1 MPCKTTQKQ
10 FEKEMTY
17 TFKISDETVNSYG
30 TRVLTTGIG
39 TGNYLKN
46 PIVLWNHTRSWSDK
60 NDQVLPIG
68 KCIKLWE
75 KAGEL
80 FAEIEL
86 DETDDFAEKIARKI
100 GKGIISA
107 CSISLDIITTS
118 ENPKTLIQGQT
129 RPTIIE
135 SSLREISIVDLPANK
150 SCVKLYDQGCEI
162 NFSDSENEHFLLPLL
177 NTKNM
182 NFKEEVQGL
191 LNLKEGDENQVIIA
205 LKEVIRQNKEAA
217 KLKEEHTT
225 LSGQLDAYELKEKEA
240 HTAKIAS
247 LVDEAIKSKKILAS
261 QKETYISLAE
271 KDFTSTESILSAM
284 ATTQPLQV
292 GEKETAT
299 DAWGERFREINKN

>member
-1 MPCKTTQKQ
+1 
-10 FEKEMTY
+10 
-17 TFKISDETVNSYG
+17 
-30 TRVLTTGIG
+30 
-39 TGNYLKN
+39 
-46 PIVLWNHTRSWSDK
+46 
-60 NDQVLPIG
+60 
-68 KCIKLWE
+68 
-75 KAGEL
+75 
-80 FAEIEL
+80 
-86 DETDDFAEKIARKI
+86 
-100 GKGIISA
+100 
-107 CSISLDIITTS
+107 
-118 ENPKTLIQGQT
+118 
-129 RPTIIE
+129 
-135 SSLREISIVDLPANK
+135 
-150 SCVKLYDQGCEI
+150 
-162 NFSDSENEHFLLPLL
+162 
-177 NTKNM
+177 M